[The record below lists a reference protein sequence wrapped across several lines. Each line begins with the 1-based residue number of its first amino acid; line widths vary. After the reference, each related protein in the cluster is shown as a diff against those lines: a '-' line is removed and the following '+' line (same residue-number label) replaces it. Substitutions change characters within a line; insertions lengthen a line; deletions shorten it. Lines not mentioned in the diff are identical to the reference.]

1 MPLPSE
7 GFLERFLFPISCS
20 ASAFQFCLDS
30 KILQSI
36 WLYCSYM
43 KIPFKTKINLGLI
56 IFAVVLLSLSVQP
69 VFADEPVLGPAPLM
83 PQQPESLV
91 VPDSA
96 LSDQIVFDQPYRVY
110 LPLTTRVTNDFGV
123 KTDNR
128 QSVLDLYNQHY
139 ANGNHPTL
147 NWSGSINTCSSGST
161 SEPFKESV
169 LERINFFRAMAGVP
183 PTITFNE
190 SYNQKAQA
198 AALVM
203 SANNS
208 LDHTPPS
215 SWACYS
221 AMAYDGAS
229 HANLALGGY
238 GRDAIRMYMSDFG
251 SGNGAVGHR
260 RWILY
265 PQTQEMGTGDVP
277 NSSGHWSSNA
287 LIVFDSHMW
296 EPRPETRHAFV
307 AWPPPGYVP
316 YPIVYPR
323 WSFSYAKADF
333 SSASV
338 SMTKNGTA
346 VNQIALEKVQNGYG
360 ENTLVWIPMGLSSS
374 SAWPVPSGDEVYQVT
389 VRNVKI
395 NGVYRDFNYQVTIF
409 SP

>member
-1 MPLPSE
+1 MKTRLVKE
-7 GFLERFLFPISCS
+7 TIISLI
-20 ASAFQFCLDS
+20 F
-30 KILQSI
+30 
-36 WLYCSYM
+36 
-43 KIPFKTKINLGLI
+43 LI
-56 IFAVVLLSLSVQP
+56 ITLTFSTVQP
-69 VFADEPVLGPAPLM
+69 VFADDPVLYPAPLM
-83 PQQPESLV
+83 PQQPESELLEQ
-91 VPDSA
+91 PD
-96 LSDQIVFDQPYRVY
+96 IVVFDGPYRVF
-110 LPLTTRVTNDFGV
+110 LPLTTRITTDQVV

-128 QSVLDLYNQHY
+128 QSVLEFYNQHY
-139 ANGNHPTL
+139 ANQNNPDIAWT
-147 NWSGSINTCSSGST
+147 GSIYSCNAGST
-161 SEPFKESV
+161 SVQFKESI

-183 PTITFNE
+183 STIIFNE

-208 LDHTPPS
+208 LDHTPPD
-215 SWACYS
+215 SWTCYS
-221 AMAYDGAS
+221 SLAYSGAS
-229 HANLALGGY
+229 SANLALGGY
-238 GRDAIRMYMSDFG
+238 GRSAINMYMSDYG

-277 NSSGHWSSNA
+277 YTSGHWSSNA
-287 LIVFDSHMW
+287 LVVFDSHMW

-346 VNQIALEKVQNGYG
+346 INQIALEQVQNGYG

-374 SAWPVPSGDEVYQVT
+374 SAWPVPSGDEVYRVT
-389 VRNVKI
+389 VRHVKI
-395 NGVYRDFNYQVTIF
+395 DGVYRDFNYEVTIF